1 MDQASAIDLARQGIT
16 TAITVLLPLLATS
29 LFIGVLVS
37 VFQALTQ
44 VQETTLTFVPKLA
57 GVAVILT
64 LLGNWMLTMIVAFM
78 QHAFMRITDLGHI

>member
-1 MDQASAIDLARQGIT
+1 MDQASTVDLARQGIDI
-16 TAITVLLPLLATS
+16 ALTVLLPILATS

-57 GVAVILT
+57 GAALVLT
-64 LLGNWMLTMIVAFM
+64 LMGNWMLTTVVAFM
-78 QHAFMRITDLGHI
+78 QHAFMRIGELGRL